1 MSENLVE
8 LNKFRVVKR
17 EEEDQG
23 DLEWKQNTIEMLKMV
38 IERVESGET
47 TALTIMEL
55 GDDLG
60 QYRINMYGFA
70 DCDIFTAA
78 GLLENF
84 KLTVLSGLHDE

>member
-47 TALTIMEL
+47 TTLTIMEL
-55 GDDLG
+55 GDDVG
-60 QYRINMYGFA
+60 QYRINMYGFS
-70 DCDIFTAA
+70 DYDIFTAA